1 MACLWKLGDILQ
13 TLLVDQFVGESPGN
27 YRVEQLLGSGR
38 LSAVYLARHPE
49 RNRLVA
55 ITIFIVPE
63 QLSAQARQR
72 FISRF
77 NREASALVTLNH
89 PHLLPVYDYGEY
101 RGYPYIVTPYETE
114 GSLATILKQQGQCSP
129 AYALAVL
136 EQVAAGLDYAH
147 SNGVIHGALK
157 PSNILMR
164 SDGTAQV
171 VGLGLMRI
179 VEMRGIESNNHPYA
193 HLLSIAGTFLGAPEY
208 VAPEFV
214 QGQHIDGRA
223 DIYALGIML
232 FELLTGK
239 PPFSGTNPV
248 QVAVQHVQQPLPSLH
263 ALRPDLPADFDLV
276 LNQALARNPTQRFQH
291 AGELVAAAKRA
302 LKAEAKAPVAVKTAH
317 IKNADSSLSIS
328 ADEEQ
333 VSTGKWQLLPPI
345 LTAKLPAVA
354 DLNPPERTIP
364 SRDHAGQQGQ
374 VSQVGQVSQMSQVR
388 QVDQVG
394 QTDSWQFLPPIIT
407 GQLPAVAAPASMK
420 TSTGA
425 STVPQRI
432 PPVPVPPLP
441 ADSLDG
447 IAIDPFEWW
456 ASQSAATGQGQ
467 VSPRQPPV
475 GSMPASRTGQ
485 LRGSSTRQSGG
496 SPGRRTARSRKS
508 GGMNRRQVV
517 ALLAGGAVTAGVVG
531 FGGVSLAHMIGDMMH
546 PQATQVGPA
555 SVTQP
560 APGST
565 PTSGTTSAP
574 TATPTAGQPKTTPTV
589 KATATTG
596 PTPSPTATASQP
608 TPTAMPS
615 PTPSPPAHSGMV
627 IGHTNQAINTAQGF
641 TNPADGHGSLL
652 VHLPN
657 SNFVAYEK
665 ACTHEGVAVYY
676 DGNSH
681 LLVCPAHG
689 AQFDPANG
697 GKVVQGPANSPLPN
711 VAIRVNADGS
721 ITTG

>member
-1 MACLWKLGDILQ
+1 M
-13 TLLVDQFVGESPGN
+13 GESPGN

-129 AYALAVL
+129 AYTLPVL

-157 PSNILMR
+157 LSNILMR

-248 QVAVQHVQQPLPSLH
+248 QVAVQHIQQPLPSLS
-263 ALRPDLPADFDLV
+263 ALRPDLPANFDLV
-276 LNQALARNPTQRFQH
+276 LNQALARNPTQRFQR

-302 LKAEAKAPVAVKTAH
+302 LKAEAKAPVAVKTAY
-317 IKNADSSLSIS
+317 IQNADSSLSIS

-354 DLNPPERTIP
+354 DLNPPKRTIP
-364 SRDHAGQQGQ
+364 SSDQAGQLGQ
-374 VSQVGQVSQMSQVR
+374 VSQVGQASQVG
-388 QVDQVG
+388 QVG
-394 QTDSWQFLPPIIT
+394 QTDLWQFLPPIIT

-467 VSPRQPPV
+467 VSTRQPPV

-485 LRGSSTRQSGG
+485 LRSSSTRQSGG

-517 ALLAGGAVTAGVVG
+517 ALLAGGAATADVVG
-531 FGGVSLAHMIGDMMH
+531 SSYSGRASIG
-546 PQATQVGPA
+546 
-555 SVTQP
+555 S
-560 APGST
+560 
-565 PTSGTTSAP
+565 PTSTWEHPSRWNNKCSHSNPNNRP
-574 TATPTAGQPKTTPTV
+574 TQDNADGQSDSDHW
-589 KATATTG
+589 A
-596 PTPSPTATASQP
+596 
-608 TPTAMPS
+608 
-615 PTPSPPAHSGMV
+615 
-627 IGHTNQAINTAQGF
+627 QAF
-641 TNPADGHGSLL
+641 TNGDRHPTNANSDAFAITDSTGAYGDRYWSYKPVNQYCSGLHQPGRWSWQSAGAPSQQQLCGLRESLYSCRGGSLL
-652 VHLPN
+652 
-657 SNFVAYEK
+657 
-665 ACTHEGVAVYY
+665 
-676 DGNSH
+676 
-681 LLVCPAHG
+681 
-689 AQFDPANG
+689 
-697 GKVVQGPANSPLPN
+697 
-711 VAIRVNADGS
+711 
-721 ITTG
+721 